1 MRKLILVVFIMLLF
15 TANAANVVWDCMQ
28 IDYDISMN
36 YCCFAVRPNGCA
48 DIGLVVTQGE
58 GGSVT
63 FAAEKWNYV
72 EIINTWE
79 LANAGDEINY
89 NFFNR
94 EGEHHC
100 IHYND
105 IFGSDFSYAGSF
117 TLERGEHAYL
127 AFAHANYYTPD
138 DTMYG
143 WAEVAL
149 DDEGVLYVVNSMTD
163 LSGGSVIVGDVP
175 EPSGGLL
182 LLLGAGCIALRRR
195 KKV

>member
-1 MRKLILVVFIMLLF
+1 MRSVILVLSILFVF
-15 TANAANVVWDCMQ
+15 AVNAANVEWDCLQ
-28 IDYDISMN
+28 IYKFDTEYNFYVEKNNSANI
-36 YCCFAVRPNGCA
+36 
-48 DIGLVVTQGE
+48 LVYATPTS
-58 GGSVT
+58 GGGVT
-63 FAAEKWNYV
+63 FTAYEWDYL
-72 EIINTWE
+72 EIVNTWV

-94 EGEHHC
+94 DGNQI

-117 TLERGEHAYL
+117 TLEKGEHTYL
-127 AFAHANYYTPD
+127 AFAHASYNTPED
-138 DTMYG
+138 AMYG

-149 DDEGVLYVVNSMTD
+149 DEEGVLYVVNSMTD

-182 LLLGAGCIALRRR
+182 LLLGAGGIALRRR
-195 KKV
+195 KRV